1 MLKNFSIEQKD
12 NKIIVSSE
20 NKTKDTMILNVL
32 INNTIDSSD
41 IVS

>member
-1 MLKNFSIEQKD
+1 MINFSIEQKD

-20 NKTKDTMILNVL
+20 NKTEDTMILNVL

>member
-20 NKTKDTMILNVL
+20 NKTEDTMILNVL
-32 INNTIDSSD
+32 INNTID
-41 IVS
+41 

>member
-20 NKTKDTMILNVL
+20 NKTEDTMILNVL